1 MFVSFQ
7 LELDGLRTSQ
17 RQIRERRDNLFR
29 QRGDV
34 NKRESNMKRDAREIR
49 EELDRLKA
57 EIDGLNE
64 EKREAVSAFRAQEA
78 DHKRY
83 LYERR
88 EENRAKR
95 REEKEERE
103 AEKIRE
109 L

>member
-1 MFVSFQ
+1 M
-7 LELDGLRTSQ
+7 
-17 RQIRERRDNLFR
+17 
-29 QRGDV
+29 
-34 NKRESNMKRDAREIR
+34 
-49 EELDRLKA
+49 
-57 EIDGLNE
+57 
-64 EKREAVSAFRAQEA
+64 SAFRAHESEY
-78 DHKRY
+78 KRY